1 MTGLQH
7 EDPSALHERE
17 FSRRSFIK
25 GGGAL
30 VVGFS
35 LAGSGLVSKAAAAG
49 TPSGYLPDVTQVDSW
64 LSIGADG
71 MATLKT
77 SQVEVGNG
85 VTTGL
90 LQLFAEELNLP
101 MTMVRHGLWDTYQ
114 LVNSGS
120 TGGSTG
126 IQSSPGPA
134 LRAASA
140 AAMQSLLTMASTTLG
155 VPVASLSAANGTIS
169 GGGKSVTYAQLV
181 GGKLFSTKIS
191 PTSLNPGQAPA
202 KPVSQYS
209 VVTTTVPRV
218 DLPAKVSG
226 TYTYVHNV
234 RIPGMIHGRVVR
246 PRGQGPMGSGANIIS
261 VDEGSISHIP
271 SAKVVRQGN
280 FLGVV
285 APHEYDAI
293 QAAAQIKVVWQD
305 NPILPTTGNL
315 FKQMRSHVASGQA
328 VTSNEASVVS
338 GNIGAGLASA
348 AKTLSASYTF
358 HNGSRVPI
366 GPACAVADVTSGSA
380 IVYCSSQQIQSVVT
394 GVAGLLGL
402 SPSQVRVYYY
412 EGASS
417 FGSAQSTSDTPKA
430 AAMLSKLAGA
440 PVRLQLMRW
449 DENGWDNY
457 QSAQL
462 SDLTGGIDANGKL
475 TAYQFNL
482 MSSPYSTVIDLTSEL
497 TGQQALPALSAMTG
511 ARCDEPS
518 CGVQYFSPNKSI
530 TGLTMPVYQGYFR
543 AGSHRSGGEGQIAA
557 FAAEQFIDEL
567 AHLANMDPVAFRVQN
582 ASTDRWAGV
591 IDAAA
596 QAAGWKAKVANS
608 VKQTGN
614 VVTGRGVGTGIHG
627 TAGMAAAIV
636 DISVNMK
643 TGKISTSH
651 MYTAIDVGLAV
662 NPDGVANQT
671 SGGSIMGLSRV
682 LHEEVKFNKSR
693 VTSLDW
699 VGYPILRFTESPKVT
714 TVVLQKTD
722 QLPLGAGEP
731 GITPIPAAVANAF
744 FDATGVRLRNA
755 PFTPGGVRAA
765 LKAAGVA

>member
-1 MTGLQH
+1 MMTGF
-7 EDPSALHERE
+7 LHEKE
-17 FSRRSFIK
+17 FSRRSFLK

-30 VVGFS
+30 VIGFS
-35 LAGSGLVSKAAAAG
+35 VAGSALTGKAGAAAG
-49 TPSGYLPDVTQVDSW
+49 PAGYLPDVTQVDSW

-71 MATLKT
+71 VATLKT
-77 SQVEVGNG
+77 SQIEVGNG

-90 LQLFAEELNLP
+90 LQVFAEELNLP
-101 MTMVRHGLWDTYQ
+101 MSMVRHAMWDTYQ

-134 LRAASA
+134 MRAAA
-140 AAMQSLLTMASTTLG
+140 AAGMQALYGMASANLG
-155 VPVASLSAANGTIS
+155 VPVASLTASNGTIS

-181 GGKLFSTKIS
+181 GGNLFSTKIAA
-191 PTSLNPGQAPA
+191 TSLNPGQAPA

-209 VVTTTVPRV
+209 IVTSNVPRI
-218 DLPAKVSG
+218 DIPAKIAG

-246 PRGQGPMGSGANIIS
+246 PRGQGPMGAGATIVSI
-261 VDEGSISHIP
+261 DPASISHIP
-271 SAKVVRQGN
+271 GARILQKGN

-293 QAAAQIKVVWQD
+293 QAAAQLKVTWQD

-328 VTSNEASVVS
+328 VTSNEAPVVA
-338 GNIGAGLASA
+338 GNIASGLASA
-348 AKTLSASYTF
+348 AHTVSATYMF
-358 HNGSRVPI
+358 QNGSRVPI
-366 GPACAVADVTSGSA
+366 GPACAVADVTGSSA

-402 SPSQVRVYYY
+402 PPNQVRVYYY

-430 AAMLSKLAGA
+430 AAMLSQLAGA

-482 MSSPYSTVIDLTSEL
+482 MQSPYSTVIDLTSEL
-497 TGQQALPALSAMTG
+497 TGNQPMPTLSAMTG

-518 CGVQYFSPNKSI
+518 CGVMYYSPNKAI
-530 TGLTMPVYQGYFR
+530 TGLTMPVFSGYFR
-543 AGSHRSGGEGQIAA
+543 AGSHRSGGEGQLAS
-557 FAAEQFIDEL
+557 FAAESFMDEL
-567 AHLANMDPVAFRVQN
+567 AYAAGMDPIAFRVQN
-582 ASTDRWAGV
+582 ASTSRWAGV
-591 IDAAA
+591 IT
-596 QAAGWKAKVANS
+596 AAGQMAGWTPRVANS

-614 VVTGRGVGTGIHG
+614 VVTGRGVGSGTHG
-627 TAGMAAAIV
+627 TAGMAAAV
-636 DISVNMK
+636 VEISVNKK
-643 TGKISTSH
+643 TGKITTSNI
-651 MYTAIDVGLAV
+651 YNAIDVGLAV
-662 NPDGVANQT
+662 NPHLVENQI
-671 SGGSIMGLSRV
+671 SGGSIMGLSRILSEQV
-682 LHEEVKFNKSR
+682 TFNKSR

-699 VGYPILRFTESPKVT
+699 VGYPILRFADTPKVT
-714 TVVLQKTD
+714 NLVLQQTN

-731 GITPIPAAVANAF
+731 GITPIPAAIANAF
-744 FDATGVRLRNA
+744 FDATGVRIRTG
-755 PFTPGGVRAA
+755 PMTPAVVRAA
-765 LKAAGVA
+765 LKAAG